1 MGVFYYAFFWR
12 WVMNDEVIKVKVLEH
27 DEILKEHGKRLD
39 KIEQESA
46 EFRAN
51 IKNLCK
57 KIDELTSWIKALIV
71 AMISTFGGFII
82 WYIQSLR

>member
-1 MGVFYYAFFWR
+1 
-12 WVMNDEVIKVKVLEH
+12 MNDEVMRVKITEH
-27 DEILKEHGKRLD
+27 DNLLKEHGKRLD

-46 EFRAN
+46 EFRVH

-57 KIDELTSWIKALIV
+57 KIDELTNWLKALIL
-71 AMISTFGGFII
+71 AMIGTFGGFII

>member
-1 MGVFYYAFFWR
+1 
-12 WVMNDEVIKVKVLEH
+12 MNDEVIKVKVLEH

-46 EFRAN
+46 EFRAH

>member
-1 MGVFYYAFFWR
+1 
-12 WVMNDEVIKVKVLEH
+12 MNDEVMRVKITEH
-27 DEILKEHGKRLD
+27 DNSLKEHGKRLD

-46 EFRAN
+46 EFRIH

-57 KIDELTSWIKALIV
+57 KIDELTGWLKALVLALIG
-71 AMISTFGGFII
+71 TFGGFII

>member
-1 MGVFYYAFFWR
+1 MDDA
-12 WVMNDEVIKVKVLEH
+12 VIKVKVQEH
-27 DEILKEHGKRLD
+27 DELLKEHGKRLD

-46 EFRAN
+46 EFRVH
-51 IKNLCK
+51 IQNLCK

-71 AMISTFGGFII
+71 AMLGTFGGFII

>member
-1 MGVFYYAFFWR
+1 
-12 WVMNDEVIKVKVLEH
+12 MNDEVIKVKVLEH
-27 DEILKEHGKRLD
+27 DKMLKEHGKRLD

-46 EFRAN
+46 EFRVH

-57 KIDELTSWIKALIV
+57 KIDELTNWLKALIV

>member
-1 MGVFYYAFFWR
+1 
-12 WVMNDEVIKVKVLEH
+12 MNDEVMRVKITEH
-27 DEILKEHGKRLD
+27 DNLLKEHGKRLD

-46 EFRAN
+46 EFRVH

-57 KIDELTSWIKALIV
+57 KIDELTSWLKALVI
-71 AMISTFGGFII
+71 AIIGSFGGFII